1 MPVDLAR
8 SFADSPSLVVLLRLD
23 DGRIVDA
30 NRRFETATGYTIAE
44 ARGKTPKE
52 LGLWDD
58 PRSQRAM
65 FERMGAERSVVNQP
79 FRFRTRAGAP
89 FEGLLSAELV
99 RDSDGAVLVF
109 GLIQDMSAF
118 QAREAAIR
126 TAEARY
132 RNIFEN
138 AIEGIYQTT
147 SDGRFIAANPALA
160 EILGFPSAEDLM
172 TRIDHI
178 GHDIYVDP
186 AERQRVLELLEQR
199 DEIRGVEFRIRRP
212 DGTLRWL
219 AENARVIRDATGKV
233 LHYEGTLVDITARKE
248 AEQAL
253 HGSEERYRALVEHS
267 QDGVFIQQ
275 DGRYV
280 YVNPRYAEMLG
291 YAPEDLTGLEFM
303 RVIAPEDRPMML
315 ELWERRTHGAWEKGA
330 YEVHL
335 LKKDGETRVI
345 ASVSAGPIL
354 YRGAEASTGTVRDIT
369 AESQQ
374 QQALGE
380 AQSKYRALFENSVLG
395 MYQSTPDGRF
405 IEANLA
411 IAKIFGF
418 ESVEQLKREVATLRD
433 YYADPKQRD
442 VLLADLQR
450 RGSITGL
457 EYRIKRRDGTIA
469 WVSQNARVVRNPD
482 GSVYCFEG
490 VVQDITA
497 RKLAEDSLHKSE
509 EKYRALVE
517 TAQVGVMVY
526 RDGRYLYINH
536 AFAAMLGYADHELL
550 GKSYRDVV
558 APEDLSAADER
569 QTRRMRGEA
578 VPNDYEVRLLH
589 KDGQTRVIVMMSAAV
604 VEQDGAK
611 LVLATMRDVTEQK
624 RIERQL
630 RHNATHD
637 PLTGL
642 PNRSFFIERLQRAI
656 AYARRRGGDAPYAV
670 LFLDLDGFKVVNDSL
685 GHAFGDQLLVETA
698 HRIKKCLRPWDTMSR
713 HGGDE
718 FTILVDHMRGVED
731 ARDVA
736 ERIHKELAH
745 PIQLG
750 DHEVF
755 INASVGIAL
764 GTDYYTT
771 TDEVLRDADTAMYQ
785 SKASGKAGFA
795 VFDTR
800 MHDYA
805 KQRLRLETELRQ
817 GLERGEYVAYYQPIV
832 DLGSRKLVGFEAL
845 LRWNHPTRGLLR
857 PGDFLKVAEETGLIV
872 PIGWWMLDEAS
883 RQLASWQRSSPKAR
897 GLSVAVNIADSQ
909 FAHQE
914 LAQRVTGALERSG
927 LQPDSLHLEITEN
940 VFTDNPRSAVAR
952 LHQLKAL
959 GVHLHMDD
967 FGTGYSSLSY
977 LSHFPVD
984 TLKVDRSFVMDITEN
999 RVHHSIAK
1007 TIIQLSKDLGLSTIA
1022 EGIETAEQAK
1032 ALKKLGCPFAQGF
1045 FFSGPLAPEAAELLL
1060 EQRTVQAG

>member
-1 MPVDLAR
+1 
-8 SFADSPSLVVLLRLD
+8 
-23 DGRIVDA
+23 
-30 NRRFETATGYTIAE
+30 
-44 ARGKTPKE
+44 
-52 LGLWDD
+52 
-58 PRSQRAM
+58 
-65 FERMGAERSVVNQP
+65 
-79 FRFRTRAGAP
+79 
-89 FEGLLSAELV
+89 
-99 RDSDGAVLVF
+99 
-109 GLIQDMSAF
+109 
-118 QAREAAIR
+118 
-126 TAEARY
+126 
-132 RNIFEN
+132 
-138 AIEGIYQTT
+138 
-147 SDGRFIAANPALA
+147 
-160 EILGFPSAEDLM
+160 
-172 TRIDHI
+172 
-178 GHDIYVDP
+178 
-186 AERQRVLELLEQR
+186 
-199 DEIRGVEFRIRRP
+199 
-212 DGTLRWL
+212 
-219 AENARVIRDATGKV
+219 
-233 LHYEGTLVDITARKE
+233 
-248 AEQAL
+248 
-253 HGSEERYRALVEHS
+253 
-267 QDGVFIQQ
+267 
-275 DGRYV
+275 
-280 YVNPRYAEMLG
+280 
-291 YAPEDLTGLEFM
+291 
-303 RVIAPEDRPMML
+303 
-315 ELWERRTHGAWEKGA
+315 
-330 YEVHL
+330 
-335 LKKDGETRVI
+335 
-345 ASVSAGPIL
+345 
-354 YRGAEASTGTVRDIT
+354 
-369 AESQQ
+369 
-374 QQALGE
+374 
-380 AQSKYRALFENSVLG
+380 
-395 MYQSTPDGRF
+395 
-405 IEANLA
+405 
-411 IAKIFGF
+411 
-418 ESVEQLKREVATLRD
+418 
-433 YYADPKQRD
+433 
-442 VLLADLQR
+442 
-450 RGSITGL
+450 
-457 EYRIKRRDGTIA
+457 
-469 WVSQNARVVRNPD
+469 
-482 GSVYCFEG
+482 
-490 VVQDITA
+490 
-497 RKLAEDSLHKSE
+497 
-509 EKYRALVE
+509 
-517 TAQVGVMVY
+517 MVY
-526 RDGRYLYINH
+526 RDGRYTYVNK
-536 AFAAMLGYADHELL
+536 AFAEMLGYQENDLI
-550 GKSYRDVV
+550 GRSYREVV

-569 QTRRMRGEA
+569 HARRVRGEA
-578 VPNDYEVRLLH
+578 VPNNYEVRLLH
-589 KDGQTRVIVMMSAAV
+589 KDGQTRIIAMMSAAV
-604 VEQDGAK
+604 IVQEG
-611 LVLATMRDVTEQK
+611 VPYIIGTIRDVTEQK

-785 SKASGKAGFA
+785 SKSTGKAGFA

-817 GLERGEYVAYYQPIV
+817 GLERGEFVAYYQPIV

-883 RQLASWQRSSPKAR
+883 RQLASWQRRAPMAR

-914 LAQRVTGALERSG
+914 LASRVTGALERAG
-927 LQPDSLHLEITEN
+927 LQPDALHLEITEN
-940 VFTDNPRSAVAR
+940 VFTENPRSAVER

-999 RVHHSIAK
+999 RAHHSIAK
-1007 TIIQLSKDLGLSTIA
+1007 TIIQLSKDLGLTTIA

-1032 ALKKLGCPFAQGF
+1032 ALKKLGCPFAQGH
-1045 FFSGPLAPEAAELLL
+1045 FFSGPLAPEAAERLL